1 MVEKEKRSLSFLPE
15 VRAKQEENE
24 PAKITGYAV
33 KWGQRSNTMGY
44 WFKFE
49 ERFEKGA
56 FADAIG
62 GDVIAA
68 WNHDWSEI
76 LGRSTSGTLLLEEDD
91 IGLRYEIT
99 APNWA
104 DKYIETIQRGDV
116 SGSSFTFVPE
126 VEEWDETNPDLAIRT
141 IKKAKLYEVSPV
153 IFPAYPQSEAGVRS
167 MEDVFE
173 AYQRS
178 KGENL
183 ENDKEFSKKAEFMRK
198 KLNFQ
203 AKL

>member
-1 MVEKEKRSLSFLPE
+1 MENKEKRSLTLVPE
-15 VRAKQEENE
+15 VRAKNSEDE
-24 PAKITGYAV
+24 PSKIVGYAV
-33 KWGQRSNTMGY
+33 KWGQRSNTIGY
-44 WFKFE
+44 YYKFE

-56 FADAIG
+56 FFDAIN

-68 WNHDWSEI
+68 WNHNWNEI

-99 APNWA
+99 MPSWA
-104 DKYIETIQRGDV
+104 DKYVETVQRGDV
-116 SGSSFTFVPE
+116 TGSSFTFVPE
-126 VEEWDETNPDLAIRT
+126 VEEWDETNEIALRT

-173 AYQRS
+173 TFQRS
-178 KGENL
+178 RNPS
-183 ENDKEFSKKAEFMRK
+183 NDDFSKKIDLMRK
-198 KLNFQ
+198 KLNLSE
-203 AKL
+203 KL

>member
-1 MVEKEKRSLSFLPE
+1 MENKEKRSLTLVPE
-15 VRAKQEENE
+15 VRAKNSEDE
-24 PAKITGYAV
+24 PSKIVGYAV
-33 KWGQRSNTMGY
+33 KWGQRSNTIGY
-44 WFKFE
+44 YYKFE

-56 FADAIG
+56 FFDAIN

-68 WNHDWSEI
+68 WNHDWNEI

-99 APNWA
+99 MPSWA
-104 DKYIETIQRGDV
+104 DKYVETVQRGDV
-116 SGSSFTFVPE
+116 TGSSFTFVPE
-126 VEEWDETNPDLAIRT
+126 VEEWDETNEIALRT

-173 AYQRS
+173 AFQRS
-178 KGENL
+178 RNPS
-183 ENDKEFSKKAEFMRK
+183 NDDFSKKIDLMRK
-198 KLNFQ
+198 KLNLSE
-203 AKL
+203 KL

>member
-1 MVEKEKRSLSFLPE
+1 MENKEKRSLTLAPE
-15 VRAKQEENE
+15 IRANNSDVE
-24 PAKITGYAV
+24 PSKIFGYAV
-33 KWGQRSNTMGY
+33 KWGERSNTIGY
-44 WFKFE
+44 YYKFE

-56 FADAIG
+56 FFDAIN

-68 WNHDWSEI
+68 WNHDWNEI

-99 APNWA
+99 MPSWA
-104 DKYIETIQRGDV
+104 DKYVETVQRGDV
-116 SGSSFTFVPE
+116 TGSSFTFVPE
-126 VEEWDETNPDLAIRT
+126 VEEWDETNEIALRT

-173 AYQRS
+173 AFQRS
-178 KGENL
+178 RNPSY
-183 ENDKEFSKKAEFMRK
+183 DDFSKKIDLMRK
-198 KLNFQ
+198 KLNLSEKQ
-203 AKL
+203 

>member
-1 MVEKEKRSLSFLPE
+1 MDNKEKRSLTLVPE
-15 VRAKQEENE
+15 IRAKNSEDESS
-24 PAKITGYAV
+24 KIVGYAV
-33 KWGQRSNTMGY
+33 KWGQRSNTIGY
-44 WFKFE
+44 YYKFE

-56 FADAIG
+56 FFDAIN

-68 WNHDWSEI
+68 WNHDWNEI

-99 APNWA
+99 MPSWA
-104 DKYIETIQRGDV
+104 DKYVETIQRGDV

-126 VEEWDETNPDLAIRT
+126 VEEWDETNEVALRT

-167 MEDVFE
+167 MEEVFE
-173 AYQRS
+173 EFQRS
-178 KGENL
+178 RNPNE
-183 ENDKEFSKKAEFMRK
+183 KEFSKKLDLMRK
-198 KLNFQ
+198 KLDLSE
-203 AKL
+203 KL

>member
-1 MVEKEKRSLSFLPE
+1 MESKEKRSLTLAPE
-15 VRAKQEENE
+15 IRTKNGEDEQS
-24 PAKITGYAV
+24 KIVGYAV
-33 KWGQRSNTMGY
+33 KWGQRSNTIGY
-44 WFKFE
+44 YYKFE

-56 FADAIG
+56 FFDAVK

-68 WNHDWSEI
+68 WNHDWNEI

-99 APNWA
+99 MPSWA
-104 DKYIETIQRGDV
+104 DKYVETVQRGDV
-116 SGSSFTFVPE
+116 TGSSFTFMPE
-126 VEEWDETNPDLAIRT
+126 VEEWDETNEIALRT

-173 AYQRS
+173 AFQRS
-178 KGENL
+178 RNPS
-183 ENDKEFSKKAEFMRK
+183 NDDFSKKIDLMRK
-198 KLNFQ
+198 KLNLSE
-203 AKL
+203 KL

>member
-1 MVEKEKRSLSFLPE
+1 VENKEKRSLTLVPE
-15 VRAKQEENE
+15 IRAKNSEDE
-24 PAKITGYAV
+24 PSKIVGYAV
-33 KWGQRSNTMGY
+33 KWGQRSNTIGY
-44 WFKFE
+44 YYKFE

-56 FADAIG
+56 FFDAIN

-68 WNHDWSEI
+68 WNHDWNEI

-99 APNWA
+99 MPSWA
-104 DKYIETIQRGDV
+104 DKYVETVQRGDV
-116 SGSSFTFVPE
+116 TGSSFTFVPE
-126 VEEWDETNPDLAIRT
+126 VEEWDETNEIALRT

-173 AYQRS
+173 AFQRS
-178 KGENL
+178 RNPS
-183 ENDKEFSKKAEFMRK
+183 NDDFSKKINLMRK
-198 KLNFQ
+198 KLNLSEKQ
-203 AKL
+203 

>member
-1 MVEKEKRSLSFLPE
+1 MENKEKRSLTLVPE
-15 VRAKQEENE
+15 IRAKNSEDE
-24 PAKITGYAV
+24 PSKIVGYAV
-33 KWGQRSNTMGY
+33 KWGQRSNTIGY
-44 WFKFE
+44 YYKFE

-56 FADAIG
+56 FFDAIN

-68 WNHDWSEI
+68 WNHDWNEI

-99 APNWA
+99 MPSWA
-104 DKYIETIQRGDV
+104 DKYVETVQRGDV
-116 SGSSFTFVPE
+116 TGSSFTFVPE
-126 VEEWDETNPDLAIRT
+126 VEEWDETNEIALRT

-173 AYQRS
+173 AFQRS
-178 KGENL
+178 RNPS
-183 ENDKEFSKKAEFMRK
+183 NDDFSKKINLMRK
-198 KLNFQ
+198 KLNLSEKQ
-203 AKL
+203 